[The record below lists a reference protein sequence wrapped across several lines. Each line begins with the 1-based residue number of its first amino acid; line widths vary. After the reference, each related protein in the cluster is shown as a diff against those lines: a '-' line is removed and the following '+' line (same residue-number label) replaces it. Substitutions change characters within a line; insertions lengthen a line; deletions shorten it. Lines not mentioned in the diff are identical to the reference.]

1 MKTIPSGDTVAFDSV
16 ALLIK
21 IGLIVACAFL
31 FSRAAAVLIG
41 KIERAIRDDARG
53 LPIEREKR
61 AKTLGQVLRSAS
73 WILIVVVAA
82 LMAVREL
89 GLDISPALAA
99 AGGFGVAAG
108 LGAQSLVRDWIAG
121 FFIILDNQFSVG
133 DVIRAAG
140 VAGKVENLTLRHTEL
155 RDGDGALHF
164 IPNSEMKVVTNLSK
178 SWSQPTIRVPVN
190 VGEDPKR
197 VLASLEAM
205 LREFADDPSVK
216 PYLEGEPKVLGIED
230 VHPGYY
236 TVLLQVRTNPG
247 RRLEVGRALR
257 SAALSCLRRE
267 GISVRPATEV
277 SEGAP

>member
-1 MKTIPSGDTVAFDSV
+1 VKPLATDGAVSFDTV

-21 IGLIVACAFL
+21 IGLILGCAFL
-31 FSRAAAVLIG
+31 FSRVAAVLIG
-41 KIERAIRDDARG
+41 RIERAIRDDARG
-53 LPIEREKR
+53 LAIEREKR

-108 LGAQSLVRDWIAG
+108 LGAQTLVRDWIAG

-140 VAGKVENLTLRHTEL
+140 VAGKVENLSLRHTEL

-178 SWSQPTIRVPVN
+178 SWSQPTIRLPVN

-197 VLASLEAM
+197 VLAALESM
-205 LREFADDPSVK
+205 LHEFAADPSVK
-216 PYLEGEPKVLGIED
+216 PHLEGDPKVLGIED

-257 SAALSCLRRE
+257 GAALARLRRE
-267 GISVRPATEV
+267 GISVRPTSEV
-277 SEGAP
+277 AEGTP